1 MDRTIR
7 VTGKGE
13 IFVKPDI
20 IRLNIHAAGTYKE
33 YSLSLR
39 KSAEHTNLLRETIS
53 KAGFDPQNL
62 KTDYFDINTDYEDYT
77 DQHGEHRSRFIG
89 YKYTHNLYIQ
99 LPNDNEQLGKV
110 LYQLANN
117 AVNVDLSLSYEVKDA
132 NAVKNELLDKAIE
145 DSKIKAEVLAKAAGV
160 SLGEIK
166 EIDYSWGEL
175 EIYSQPVHGI
185 KLGKKMMPAEGY
197 NFDIVPGDIDVQDT
211 VTIIWEIK

>member
-1 MDRTIR
+1 MDRIIR
-7 VTGKGE
+7 VTGKGK
-13 IFVKPDI
+13 ISVKPDI
-20 IRLNIHAAGTYKE
+20 IRLNFEAVGTYRE

-39 KSAEHTNLLRETIS
+39 KSAEHTNLLRETIL

-62 KTDYFDINTDYEDYT
+62 KTTHFDINTEYESYHDRNGDY
-77 DQHGEHRSRFIG
+77 RSRFIG

-117 AVNVDLSLSYEVKDA
+117 AVNVDFSIRYTVKDA
-132 NAVKNELLDKAIE
+132 NTVKNELLGKAIE

-166 EIDYSWGEL
+166 TIDYSWGEL
-175 EIYSQPVHGI
+175 EIYSEPIEGMQLVQQSMPV
-185 KLGKKMMPAEGY
+185 EGY
-197 NFDIVPGDIDVQDT
+197 NFNIVADDIDVQDT

>member
-20 IRLNIHAAGTYKE
+20 IRLNIKAVGTYRE

-39 KSAEHTNLLRETIS
+39 KSAEHTKLLRETIS

-62 KTDYFDINTDYEDYT
+62 KTDYFDINTYYEDYT

-89 YKYTHNLYIQ
+89 YKYVHRLYIQ

-110 LYQLANN
+110 LYQFANN
-117 AVNVDLSLSYEVKDA
+117 AVNVNLSIIYTVKDA
-132 NAVKNELLDKAIE
+132 NAVKNELLGKAIE

-160 SLGEIK
+160 FLGEIK
-166 EIDYSWGEL
+166 EIDYSWGEF

-185 KLGKKMMPAEGY
+185 KLGKKMTPAEEY